1 MGHSRQG
8 YNFMGYSATGDSS
21 QHYSPQ
27 EQNTDRLRVNGIVD
41 ESIVDGPGLR
51 FVVFTQGCPH
61 ACLGCHNPDTHS
73 LEGGYFVDVHTLGRQ
88 FAENPLLAG
97 ITLSGGEPFLQPA
110 PLSIVAAQVR
120 ALGKTVLVYT
130 GYVYEELLDKSIHNP
145 HIAKLLSHTD
155 ILIDG
160 PYIAALRNLELPHR
174 GSSNQRILTLQGG
187 TISSR
192 RQHTP
197 T

>member
-8 YNFMGYSATGDSS
+8 DSIHDQPTG
-21 QHYSPQ
+21 
-27 EQNTDRLRVNGIVD
+27 RLRVNGIVE

-61 ACLGCHNPDTHS
+61 ACLGCHNPGTHN
-73 LEGGYFVDVHTLGRQ
+73 LLGGYFVDVQDLGRQ

-97 ITLSGGEPFLQPA
+97 ITLSGGEPFLQSA
-110 PLSIVAAQVR
+110 PLSLLAAQVR

-130 GYVYEELLDKSIHNP
+130 GYVYEELLDKSLHNP
-145 HIAKLLSHTD
+145 CIAELLRYTD
-155 ILIDG
+155 MLIDG

-174 GSSNQRILTLQGG
+174 GSSNQRILTLHNG
-187 TISSR
+187 TASAHAGHIL
-192 RQHTP
+192 T
-197 T
+197 